1 MTDAS
6 LIPFSWVAWAVCWTV
21 VVAVAFLCG
30 GYLMGRQTKDN
41 KPILEPVRRVKE
53 YLESNDDPG
62 GDIFR
67 EAMGE
72 EDW

>member
-1 MTDAS
+1 
-6 LIPFSWVAWAVCWTV
+6 LGPFELAAWAVCWTLF
-21 VVAVAFLCG
+21 VAVGCLCI

-41 KPILEPVRRVKE
+41 KPIMEPIRNMRQVLEDG
-53 YLESNDDPG
+53 SDPG

-72 EDW
+72 ED